1 MVRHQVDSMAIVSVA
16 FLLFMLFSIVQDA
29 QSSRPAQVAVA
40 SGSEEMFPAG
50 AQPAVVQNGA
60 VENLPDGSQ
69 GTDLNEMD
77 IDALAAPYESYA
89 VTQGPHGFSYGH
101 AAIDLSDGKGAV
113 ILSPINGIVTQLFID
128 DLGNTTLVIEND
140 HYQVIILHGIY
151 TVAVGDAVKLGQ
163 PVGQESNQG
172 NTVDALGNS
181 CRGRDCGYHIHLNI
195 YDKIMGV
202 NINPLQLWQ

>member
-16 FLLFMLFSIVQDA
+16 FLLFMLFSIVQDT
-29 QSSRPAQVAVA
+29 QSSRPEMVAVA
-40 SGSEEMFPAG
+40 SGSGEPVSA
-50 AQPAVVQNGA
+50 A
-60 VENLPDGSQ
+60 VEYEEVED
-69 GTDLNEMD
+69 
-77 IDALAAPYESYA
+77 LAAIPQEAEREELDSDVLDPPYKNYA

-101 AAIDLSDGKGAV
+101 AAIDLSAGKGAV

-140 HYQVIILHGIY
+140 RYQVIILHGIY
-151 TVAVGDAVKLGQ
+151 SVAIGDTVAVGQ

-181 CRGRDCGYHIHLNI
+181 CRGRDCGYHIHLNV
-195 YDKIMGV
+195 YDKISGV

>member
-1 MVRHQVDSMAIVSVA
+1 MVRHQVDSMAVVSVA

-29 QSSRPAQVAVA
+29 QSSRPALVAVA
-40 SGSEEMFPAG
+40 SSSEELVPAVV
-50 AQPAVVQNGA
+50 QPAVVQNEA
-60 VENLPDGSQ
+60 VENLPDVSQ
-69 GTDLNEMD
+69 ETDLNEMD

-101 AAIDLSDGKGAV
+101 AAIDISAGKGAV

-181 CRGRDCGYHIHLNI
+181 CRGRDCGYHIHLNV
-195 YDKIMGV
+195 YDKILGV

>member
-1 MVRHQVDSMAIVSVA
+1 MARHQVDSMAIVSVA
-16 FLLFMLFSIVQDA
+16 FLLFMLFSIVQDT
-29 QSSRPAQVAVA
+29 QSSRPEMVAVA
-40 SGSEEMFPAG
+40 SGSEEPVA
-50 AQPAVVQNGA
+50 AAVQYEE
-60 VENLPDGSQ
+60 VE
-69 GTDLNEMD
+69 DLAAIPQEADRDKLD
-77 IDALAAPYESYA
+77 IDALAPPYENYA

-101 AAIDLSDGKGAV
+101 AAVDLSAGKGAA

-151 TVAVGDAVKLGQ
+151 TVAVGNAVKLGQ

-181 CRGRDCGYHIHLNI
+181 CRGRDCGYHIHLNV
-195 YDKIMGV
+195 YDKISGV
-202 NINPLQLWQ
+202 NINPLLLWQ

>member
-29 QSSRPAQVAVA
+29 QSSRPALVAVA
-40 SGSEEMFPAG
+40 SGSEELVPAVV
-50 AQPAVVQNGA
+50 QPAVVQNEA
-60 VENLPDGSQ
+60 VENLPDVSQ
-69 GTDLNEMD
+69 ETDLNEMD

-101 AAIDLSDGKGAV
+101 AAIDLSAGKGAV

-202 NINPLQLWQ
+202 NIDPLQLWQ

>member
-40 SGSEEMFPAG
+40 SGSEEMVPAG

-101 AAIDLSDGKGAV
+101 AAIDLSAGKGAV